1 MSFTGNLKTVTFPDL
16 LQLFSAG
23 KKTGTVSII
32 RGNIKKEI
40 IFKNGNIISAS
51 SQDAEEDYLGQ
62 LLLKTG
68 RITKND
74 LQRAVYMHKGSGK
87 RIGQVLVE
95 MKLISREEL
104 SIYLKQQV
112 EEVIYN
118 LFSWQEGE
126 FIFKEGQ
133 LPSNREGLVELNT
146 MNIVMEGTRRVDEW
160 DEIQKVLPS
169 DHQILRVA
177 TSPETKSDEVTISL
191 DEFRIITLIDGQRT
205 LADILEAS
213 PLGEFTTSRAIYK
226 LMLSRLVEVS
236 GAKKAEVV
244 DPKEEDSLFWL
255 LLRVYASAF
264 TLIQRTLERKLGPD
278 NERLHLTFAGF
289 RKGIWQYFSGVN
301 HADFP
306 TSFESLKRTLS
317 RMPKEVRALKLIGG
331 LNQLLE
337 EQLAFVYSY
346 LGSEIRKQVAA
357 DIKKEVALPLAE
369 RREVDKKYD
378 VGNDLYRILR
388 EIKVTKEV
396 M

>member
-1 MSFTGNLKTVTFPDL
+1 M

-23 KKTGTVSII
+23 KKTGTVTII
-32 RGNIKKEI
+32 RGNIRKEI
-40 IFKNGNIISAS
+40 IFKNGNIISAA

-104 SIYLKQQV
+104 GLYLKQQV
-112 EEVIYN
+112 EEIIYN
-118 LFSWQEGE
+118 LFSWKEGE
-126 FIFKEGQ
+126 FIFNEGQ
-133 LPSNREGLVELNT
+133 LPANREGLVELNT

-169 DHQILRVA
+169 DHQILRVSS
-177 TSPETKSDEVTISL
+177 SPQTKSDEVTVSL
-191 DEFRIITLIDGQRT
+191 DEFRVITLIDGQRT
-205 LADILEAS
+205 LTEILETS
-213 PLGEFTTSRAIYK
+213 PLGEFSTSRAIYK
-226 LMLSRLVEVS
+226 LMLSKLVEVS

-264 TLIQRTLERKLGPD
+264 TLIQRTLERKLGTD
-278 NERLHLTFAGF
+278 NEKLQTTFAGF

-317 RMPKEVRALKLIGG
+317 RTPKEVRALKLIGG

-337 EQLAFVYSY
+337 EQLAFVFSY
-346 LGSEIRKQVAA
+346 LGTEIRKQVAA
-357 DIKKEVALPLAE
+357 EIKKEVALPLAE

>member
-1 MSFTGNLKTVTFPDL
+1 
-16 LQLFSAG
+16 
-23 KKTGTVSII
+23 
-32 RGNIKKEI
+32 
-40 IFKNGNIISAS
+40 
-51 SQDAEEDYLGQ
+51 
-62 LLLKTG
+62 
-68 RITKND
+68 
-74 LQRAVYMHKGSGK
+74 MHKGSGK

-95 MKLISREEL
+95 MKIISREEL
-104 SIYLKQQV
+104 GIYLKQQV
-112 EEVIYN
+112 EEIIYN
-118 LFSWQEGE
+118 LFSWKEGE

-133 LPSNREGLVELNT
+133 LPANREGLVELNT

-169 DHQILRVA
+169 DHQVLRVA
-177 TSPETKSDEVTISL
+177 SAPQAKSDQVTISL
-191 DEFRIITLIDGQRT
+191 DEFRVITLIDGHRT
-205 LADILEAS
+205 LADILLAS

-226 LMLSRLVEVS
+226 LMLSKLVEIS
-236 GAKKAEVV
+236 GTKKAEAV

-264 TLIQRTLERKLGPD
+264 TLIQRTLERKLGTD
-278 NERLHLTFAGF
+278 NEKLQATLAGF

-306 TSFESLKRTLS
+306 TSFESLKRTLN
-317 RMPKEVRALKLIGG
+317 RTPKEVRALKLIGG
-331 LNQLLE
+331 LSQLLE

-357 DIKKEVALPLAE
+357 EIKKEVALPLAE